1 MVAAAP
7 KRRPAKKRIASPVKK
22 RTASPVKKRTTS
34 PVKKRTTRKAAVKK
48 VVPSLRMTLIKA
60 GVKNLNLLPSYQKY
74 EAKPVKPSN
83 LKTTTKVNLTG
94 PNPYAPKYT
103 WAPWGTSGVV
113 HDNCYDYAFGSFS
126 NNRRSK
132 SVPGDRSGLRANG
145 LTFRTCE
152 GIAKRVL
159 ADNPGSV
166 YQMKSGDEKPKR
178 GFYKVMCFVAPSND
192 FGNSTGDFHW
202 YKEISA
208 IRYRTRPGDTI
219 DSLSKFFH
227 VTQSVLKDALAKAK
241 KPVDSDDGRVANDEQ
256 ELRVL
261 NRHVKMSK
269 GAKLPAGKVIEFPV
283 KLWSHKTGWAGGP
296 LIVDASGKTI
306 TDPRKAD
313 RNYKPGFHYTKFC
326 SAYGVRLGMAKTG
339 SNSNRNGKAPRANSI
354 L

>member
-1 MVAAAP
+1 MVAAS
-7 KRRPAKKRIASPVKK
+7 PAKKKRPVRKAASPVKK
-22 RTASPVKKRTTS
+22 RPVRKAASPAKKSPVRKATSPIKKRPVRKATTSRTRVVVRVVSKKPAPSKNLGTAPVKKNS
-34 PVKKRTTRKAAVKK
+34 
-48 VVPSLRMTLIKA
+48 S
-60 GVKNLNLLPSYQKY
+60 
-74 EAKPVKPSN
+74 
-83 LKTTTKVNLTG
+83 G

-126 NNRRSK
+126 NNRQSK
-132 SVPGDRSGLRANG
+132 SVPGDRSGIRANG

-159 ADNPGSV
+159 SDNPGSV
-166 YQMKSGDEKPKR
+166 YQMKSGDEKPKV

-208 IRYRTRPGDTI
+208 IRYRTRPGDTV

-227 VTQSVLKDALAKAK
+227 VKQAVIQAALAKAK
-241 KPVDSDDGRVANDEQ
+241 RPVDSNDGRVANDEQ

-261 NRHVKMSK
+261 NKHVRLSK
-269 GAKLPAGKVIEFPV
+269 GAKLPPGRVIEFPV

-313 RNYKPGFHYTKFC
+313 RNYKPGFHYSKFC

-339 SNSNRNGKAPRANSI
+339 SNANRNGKAPRVNSI